1 MLFVEAKPSEERN
14 SGRDRPHPM
23 CDKSRMNLVHIKAP
37 IESGCKSILK
47 TLPHLRPPDHRK
59 RRQSQEPR
67 NRWDSPRQ
75 ARPGWSPGAWPGQHQ
90 PRRWLLRQR
99 TLATTSI
106 ITSSSPNK
114 RRLTRPSRHRSQHRQ
129 EHPPKELR
137 NLPQRLPACT
147 RDIIAIIITERKE
160 KPRTCR
166 PCVQHVRLVRLCDL
180 LTSVLLGD
188 RARPRGSC
196 LPGQLGISEV
206 SI

>member
-1 MLFVEAKPSEERN
+1 MRQIAHEQ
-14 SGRDRPHPM
+14 
-23 CDKSRMNLVHIKAP
+23 VHMKAP

-106 ITSSSPNK
+106 ITSPSPNVDSPAQVVTGAGVDRNIL
-114 RRLTRPSRHRSQHRQ
+114 RRSSVTSLSGF
-129 EHPPKELR
+129 
-137 NLPQRLPACT
+137 LPAQ
-147 RDIIAIIITERKE
+147 RDINIAIKE
-160 KPRTCR
+160 KGRTRTCR
-166 PCVQHVRLVRLCDL
+166 PCVQHVRLFQLCDL

>member
-14 SGRDRPHPM
+14 SGRYRPHPM
-23 CDKSRMNLVHIKAP
+23 CDKSRMNLVHMKAP

-106 ITSSSPNK
+106 ITSPSPNVDSPAQVVTGAGVDRNIL
-114 RRLTRPSRHRSQHRQ
+114 RRSCVTSLSGF
-129 EHPPKELR
+129 
-137 NLPQRLPACT
+137 LPAQ
-147 RDIIAIIITERKE
+147 RDIIAIIIERKRKNTRAGNLCTRE
-160 KPRTCR
+160 YSVLRFFGFGAGFTSDHPCIVGIQ
-166 PCVQHVRLVRLCDL
+166 CVQFVGGLK
-180 LTSVLLGD
+180 
-188 RARPRGSC
+188 
-196 LPGQLGISEV
+196 
-206 SI
+206 

>member
-23 CDKSRMNLVHIKAP
+23 CDKSRMNLVHMKAP

-106 ITSSSPNK
+106 ITSPSPNVDSPAQVVTGAGVDRNIL
-114 RRLTRPSRHRSQHRQ
+114 RRSCVTSLSGF
-129 EHPPKELR
+129 
-137 NLPQRLPACT
+137 LPAQ
-147 RDIIAIIITERKE
+147 RDIIAIITVELTPSRHLTNWIIYHHCNNQRK
-160 KPRTCR
+160 KKKKHAPAA
-166 PCVQHVRLVRLCDL
+166 PASN
-180 LTSVLLGD
+180 TS
-188 RARPRGSC
+188 GSS
-196 LPGQLGISEV
+196 GSAT
-206 SI
+206 S